1 MMICPAGCQHLD
13 MLASKFS
20 QLASTFATEDVK
32 SQGNEGVTNIQS
44 EKYGLYSIKLISVE
58 GCEIQFELLTGFYL
72 GEVFSRC
79 AGWCDTAW
87 C

>member
-1 MMICPAGCQHLD
+1 MG
-13 MLASKFS
+13 F
-20 QLASTFATEDVK
+20 
-32 SQGNEGVTNIQS
+32 TNIQS
-44 EKYGLYSIKLISVE
+44 EKYGLYFIKLISVE

-79 AGWCDTAW
+79 AGWCDAAW